1 MSSVESGIAY
11 IDKGKSVSE
20 EKRITIDEKSLVF
33 INRRGVVLS
42 RKGRGYSNKEITQA
56 FANIGLK
63 NQNISKV
70 RAFNITVDKLRKS
83 AHPEN
88 VDKLTGAL
96 NNKPERLQKL
106 AKKRVSRRRK
116 LLLRKPE
123 SNVLLYVGIRS
134 GTD

>member
-33 INRRGVVLS
+33 TNRRGVVLS

-96 NNKPERLQKL
+96 NKYLQTRKT
-106 AKKRVSRRRK
+106 AKTGKKKSQPKESATTSKYRK
-116 LLLRKPE
+116 
-123 SNVLLYVGIRS
+123 
-134 GTD
+134 